1 MNFERL
7 VAHLQAHIPGLLAVY
22 IFGSQVTDHATA
34 QSDLDVA
41 VLLAGKLDPM
51 RLWEMSGELADIA
64 GIPVDLI
71 DMRAASTIMQYQVIT
86 TGLRVWG
93 DDVQVGLF
101 ECFVLSEKTELD
113 TARAG
118 LLADIQKDGSIY
130 GR

>member
-1 MNFERL
+1 MKFEN
-7 VAHLQAHIPGLLAVY
+7 VVVHLQGRLPNLLAVY
-22 IFGSQVTDHATA
+22 IFGSQVTEHATA

-41 VLLAGKLDPM
+41 VLLAGKMDPVQ
-51 RLWEMSGELADIA
+51 LWEISGELADIV
-64 GIPVDLI
+64 GVSVDLL

-93 DDVQVGLF
+93 EGLQVGLF

-118 LLADIQKDGSIY
+118 LLADIQKEGSIY
-130 GR
+130 G